1 VSTPDPSPAALTSG
15 QDSDTPKPP
24 AARRKAEA
32 AALLQVTVS
41 WLERRA
47 AARVIPFTMVGGAYH
62 FTDEHL
68 AEIIRMHEH
77 RPPSAAVPEPDQA
90 PPRRSRRRN
99 GLTPNDEVAML
110 RARPRPDGPR
120 RRKGTKDNA
129 A

>member
-1 VSTPDPSPAALTSG
+1 MTG
-15 QDSDTPKPP
+15 QDRSTPKPS
-24 AARRKAEA
+24 AAHSKAEA
-32 AALLQVTVS
+32 AALLRVTAS

-77 RPPSAAVPEPDQA
+77 RPSAAAAAEPDQA
-90 PPRRSRRRN
+90 APRGSRRRS
-99 GLTPNDEVAML
+99 GLTPADDVVML

-120 RRKGTKDNA
+120 RRKGSRDNA

>member
-1 VSTPDPSPAALTSG
+1 MTD
-15 QDSDTPKPP
+15 QDRNTPKPP
-24 AARRKAEA
+24 AAHSKAEA
-32 AALLQVTVS
+32 AALLRVTVS

-77 RPPSAAVPEPDQA
+77 RPPAATAPESDQA
-90 PPRRSRRRN
+90 APRRSRRRS
-99 GLTPNDEVAML
+99 GLMPGDEVAVL

-120 RRKGTKDNA
+120 RRKGPKDNA

>member
-1 VSTPDPSPAALTSG
+1 MTG
-15 QDSDTPKPP
+15 QDRDTPKSPS
-24 AARRKAEA
+24 AHSKAEA
-32 AALLQVTVS
+32 AALLRVTAS

-77 RPPSAAVPEPDQA
+77 RPPAPTAAAPTPDQA
-90 PPRRSRRRN
+90 APRRSRRRS
-99 GLTPNDEVAML
+99 GLMPGDDVAVL

-120 RRKGTKDNA
+120 RRKDSKDNA